1 MGLVDY
7 VVIVSIGVIMAI
19 IMVRSIK
26 RVKKGEVGC
35 SCGCSGCASAKM
47 CHGEERENKK

>member
-7 VVIVSIGVIMAI
+7 VVIVSIGVIMATI
-19 IMVRSIK
+19 IIRSIK
-26 RVKKGEVGC
+26 KVKKGEVGC

-47 CHGEERENKK
+47 CHGEKEESKK